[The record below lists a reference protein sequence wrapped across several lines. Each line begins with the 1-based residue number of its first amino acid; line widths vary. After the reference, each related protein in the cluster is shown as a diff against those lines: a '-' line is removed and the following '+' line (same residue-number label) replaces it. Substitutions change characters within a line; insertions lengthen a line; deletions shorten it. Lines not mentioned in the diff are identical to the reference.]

1 MEDVSVRNTSELKQK
16 NLLDIIKIIRN
27 KGPIT
32 KPEIAKMTNLTSVTA
47 HNFICELIE
56 KKLVVEAGSSK
67 SNGGRRAVLYKINEM
82 YGYIV
87 GQNLGRHYVSTTIFD
102 INLNL
107 LYINKVKCS
116 LEYSD
121 RIVSLMVEEIESA
134 ILKLQYEKKDCLGI
148 GITVPGQVNHETGV
162 IINLTGIPNWNSI
175 PLKSVVE
182 NETGL
187 KTYVDNDNNGIAIAA
202 KWENIVAENADAVFI
217 TITDGVGTGVLSKGK
232 LYYGSHSYAGEI
244 GHTTIQYDGPK
255 CSCGGR
261 GCIEALASDF
271 AIIEKVKKGIK
282 SEAGINNFN
291 DEEINIDTV
300 IKLAKEGDETVYNIL
315 KEASIFISIA
325 IDHIVKVYDPEVIVI
340 QSNWLGEFNDLY
352 YFIVDNVFTRCTWV
366 KRDNL
371 RILVNSVKDIEV
383 SGPASLVLEM
393 MFANIG
399 DNVFMERI
407 SGPSIEEKIV
417 NI

>member
-1 MEDVSVRNTSELKQK
+1 MRNTSELKQK
-16 NLLDIIKIIRN
+16 NLMDIIKIIRN
-27 KGPIT
+27 NGPVT
-32 KPEIAKMTNLTSVTA
+32 KPEIAKMTNMTSVTA
-47 HNFICELIE
+47 HNFICELVE
-56 KKLVVEAGSSK
+56 KKLVVEVGSSK
-67 SNGGRRAVLYKINEM
+67 SNGGRKATLYKINEK

-107 LYINKVKCS
+107 LYINKVECS

-121 RIVSLMVEEIESA
+121 RIISLMVEEIESA
-134 ILKLQYEKKDCLGI
+134 ISKLQYEKKDCLGI

-175 PLKSVVE
+175 PMKSIIE
-182 NETGL
+182 NKTGL
-187 KTYVDNDNNGIAIAA
+187 KTYVDNDNNGIAMAA
-202 KWENIVAENADAVFI
+202 KWKNIISENADAVFI
-217 TITDGVGTGVLSKGK
+217 TIADGVGTGVLSKGK

-244 GHTTIQYDGPK
+244 GHTTIQYNGPK

-282 SEAGINNFN
+282 SETGINTFN
-291 DEEINIDTV
+291 DEGININTV
-300 IKLAKEGDETVYNIL
+300 IKLAKEGNETVYGIL
-315 KEASIFISIA
+315 KETSIFVSIA

-340 QSNWLGEFNDLY
+340 QSNWLGEFQDLY
-352 YFIVDNVFTRCTWV
+352 YFMVDNVFTRCTWA

-371 RILVNSVKDIEV
+371 KILVNSIDNIEV
-383 SGPASLVLEM
+383 NGPASLVLER
-393 MFANIG
+393 MFANIE
-399 DNVFMERI
+399 DNLFL
-407 SGPSIEEKIV
+407 EKIV
-417 NI
+417 GIS